1 MGTKESELSVTEAVK
16 TNVAQEMAGSA
27 QHELYNVLAKNQLL
41 GSISVT
47 GSALAMGAIAFGAYA
62 AYQAFK
68 DAYDKQDY
76 ILAHGN
82 SVAWWEYNSAY
93 FTAFLD
99 MKSHYTSELKS
110 NIASVELPFPPCWLT
125 EEDEPHRLIEPVSR
139 EALLRQYTKSI
150 EPNGENIALYGYA
163 QSISDKL
170 LSSLRQQNVVNFLK
184 RNPQRHPYTLFVKE
198 LVIIQ
203 RNF

>member
-1 MGTKESELSVTEAVK
+1 MATKESELSVTEAAK
-16 TNVAQEMAGSA
+16 TKLVQEMAGSA

-82 SVAWWEYNSAY
+82 SVAWWE
-93 FTAFLD
+93 
-99 MKSHYTSELKS
+99 
-110 NIASVELPFPPCWLT
+110 
-125 EEDEPHRLIEPVSR
+125 
-139 EALLRQYTKSI
+139 
-150 EPNGENIALYGYA
+150 
-163 QSISDKL
+163 
-170 LSSLRQQNVVNFLK
+170 
-184 RNPQRHPYTLFVKE
+184 
-198 LVIIQ
+198 
-203 RNF
+203 